1 MTVVGID
8 LGTTNS
14 GIAYMEGGKPQII
27 PNAEGKRLTP
37 SVVGITEKGEIT
49 VGELAKR
56 QAISMPDRTVRSI
69 KRHMG
74 EDYTVEIDDKQYTP
88 QEISAM
94 ILRKLK
100 NDAKEYLDE
109 EIEEAVITVP
119 AYFNDSQRQATKDAG
134 RIAGLDVLRIVNEP
148 TASTLAY
155 GLGKKNEMKVLVY
168 DLGGGTFDVSILDIA
183 EDVYEVM
190 STSGDTK
197 LGGDDWDQRVM
208 DWIVDEFKKEHGI
221 DLSEDLTAMQRIK
234 EAAEQAKIELSTVK
248 ETNINLP
255 YIIADESGPKH
266 IDLDLTRAKFEQ
278 MTEDLVQK
286 TMGPLRRALSDA
298 KLEPEEVD
306 KILLV
311 GGATRMPMIQ
321 ESVRGIFGKEGE
333 KSINPDEVVAL
344 GAAVQAGVLSGET
357 KDILLLDVTPLTLAV
372 ETLGGKATPLIPRNT
387 TIPTK
392 KSKVFT
398 TAADGQTAVDI
409 HVVQGE
415 RPLAKDNMSL
425 GKFQLVGIPPAPR
438 GTPQIEVTFDLD
450 ADGIVNVKAED
461 KATGNEQSITIKA
474 TTNLSEDEIEDMVE
488 EAEKYAE
495 EDKKREAIIDAKN
508 TADQMIY
515 QGEKLLKDFEDK
527 VPDNLKENLKKESES
542 LKKAIE
548 EEDLEKMKSGTESV
562 KEIIYEIS
570 QKVYGGGGPGAQGFD
585 PSQMG
590 AAGFDPSQMGAQGR
604 AGTGASSSEDDI
616 DEDSVV
622 DVDFEDIDED

>member
-1 MTVVGID
+1 LTVVGID

-74 EDYTVEIDDKQYTP
+74 EDYTVEIDDKDYTP

-100 NDAKEYLDE
+100 KDAEEYLDE
-109 EIEEAVITVP
+109 EIEQAVITVP

-155 GLGKKNEMKVLVY
+155 GLGKKEEMKVLVY

-190 STSGDTK
+190 STAGDTK
-197 LGGDDWDQRVM
+197 LGGDDWDRRIM
-208 DWIVDEFKKEHGI
+208 DWIVEEFKKEHGV
-221 DLSEDLTAMQRIK
+221 DLSDNLEAMQRIK
-234 EAAEQAKIELSTVK
+234 EGAEQAKIELSTVK

-255 YIIADESGPKH
+255 YITADESGPKH

-278 MTEDLVQK
+278 MTDDLLQK

-311 GGATRMPMIQ
+311 GGSTRMPMIQ

-333 KSINPDEVVAL
+333 KGINPDEVVAL

-357 KDILLLDVTPLTLAV
+357 KDILLLDVTPLTLAI

-438 GTPQIEVTFDLD
+438 GTPQIEVTFDID

-474 TTNLSEDEIEDMVE
+474 TTNLSEDEVEEMVE
-488 EAEKYAE
+488 EAEEYAE
-495 EDKKREAIIDAKN
+495 EDKRREAIIDAKN

-515 QGEKLLKDFEDK
+515 QGQKLVKDFGDK
-527 VPDNLKENLKKESES
+527 VPDDLKAKLEEESAALKQ
-542 LKKAIE
+542 AIE
-548 EEDLEKMKSGTESV
+548 QEDLEKMESGTEKV

-570 QKVYGGGGPGAQGFD
+570 QKAYGEAGSGAQGFD

-590 AAGFDPSQMGAQGR
+590 AAGFDPSQMGAQG
-604 AGTGASSSEDDI
+604 APGAGASTSDEDI
-616 DEDSVV
+616 DDDDVV
-622 DVDFEDIDED
+622 DVDFEDID

>member
-74 EDYTVEIDDKQYTP
+74 EDYTVEIDDKDYTP

-100 NDAKEYLDE
+100 KDAEEYLDE
-109 EIEEAVITVP
+109 EIEQAVITVP

-155 GLGKKNEMKVLVY
+155 GLGKKEEMKVLVY

-190 STSGDTK
+190 STAGDTK
-197 LGGDDWDQRVM
+197 LGGDDWDRRIM
-208 DWIVDEFKKEHGI
+208 DWIVEEFKKEHGV
-221 DLSEDLTAMQRIK
+221 DLSDNLEAMQRIK
-234 EAAEQAKIELSTVK
+234 EGAEQAKIELSTVK

-255 YIIADESGPKH
+255 YITADESGPKH

-278 MTEDLVQK
+278 MTDDLLQK

-311 GGATRMPMIQ
+311 GGSTRMPMIQ

-333 KSINPDEVVAL
+333 KGINPDEVVAL

-357 KDILLLDVTPLTLAV
+357 KDILLLDVTPLTLAI

-438 GTPQIEVTFDLD
+438 GTPQIEVTFDID

-474 TTNLSEDEIEDMVE
+474 TTNLSEDEVEEMVE
-488 EAEKYAE
+488 EAEEYAE
-495 EDKKREAIIDAKN
+495 EDKRREAIIDAKN

-515 QGEKLLKDFEDK
+515 QGQKLVKDFGDK
-527 VPDNLKENLKKESES
+527 VPDDLKAKLEEESAALKQ
-542 LKKAIE
+542 AIE
-548 EEDLEKMKSGTESV
+548 QEELEKMESGTEKV

-570 QKVYGGGGPGAQGFD
+570 QKAYGEAGSGAQGFD

-590 AAGFDPSQMGAQGR
+590 AAGFDPSQMGAQG
-604 AGTGASSSEDDI
+604 APGAGASTSDEDI
-616 DEDSVV
+616 DDDDVV
-622 DVDFEDIDED
+622 DVDFEDID